1 MRTDKGGI
9 IMKKF
14 MKQFLCMAVAL
25 CLITCF
31 MPQRADASTT
41 KYVTKINT
49 LAQNTYVT
57 SKGYNS
63 VYSTSTSSY
72 TKTSYFYKIT
82 VPAGGYVTFHT
93 NSTSKSI
100 YLYRTIKKNKS
111 YFDSNN
117 INYLYNKKT
126 YYRVLPSG
134 VYYVFAEKGLKFK
147 WVFHKTT
154 TPTNYCRSK
163 AYGLSASKK
172 TTTVF
177 PRGYEFNRWY
187 KITVT
192 SKKTL
197 YLYLTDL
204 TTGYTLSVDVLTA
217 GGIKVYTTS
226 VNDTTYRTKEA
237 VTKGTYYL
245 RVSPHDYTST
255 TDYYK
260 GRIGTLMWK

>member
-14 MKQFLCMAVAL
+14 MKQFLCMALAL

-100 YLYRTIKKNKS
+100 YLYRTVKKNKS
-111 YFDSNN
+111 YFDSND

-154 TPTNYCRSK
+154 TPTNPTPTNPGAGGDMGDTTPYPVFFLMAVAAVLGT
-163 AYGLSASKK
+163 AYGFKRFAK
-172 TTTVF
+172 
-177 PRGYEFNRWY
+177 
-187 KITVT
+187 
-192 SKKTL
+192 
-197 YLYLTDL
+197 
-204 TTGYTLSVDVLTA
+204 
-217 GGIKVYTTS
+217 
-226 VNDTTYRTKEA
+226 
-237 VTKGTYYL
+237 
-245 RVSPHDYTST
+245 
-255 TDYYK
+255 
-260 GRIGTLMWK
+260 